1 MPKVDAQK
9 PDLIYNLDQLTPEK
23 IAAIFRESNV
33 YIERVLDDEVIVS
46 NYATGR
52 TFHMKKSRDLW
63 QAFDN
68 TTDYDAFLEE
78 DFESSLVEALKGIEK
93 KYRQNVNTQRKVSA
107 AGVALAFTGLMV
119 TGATGVILKDCNDRS
134 IEAAKN
140 HLDLGD
146 WTQRH
151 NVVIPDGEA
160 AGKELKD
167 AGTNAIFIIS
177 CGQRGEDP
185 LSVSSAHF
193 VFYSGDLPQAV
204 SGDTTMSHFEGFE
217 EITPHPLTICKH
229 SDLGTI
235 WQYPMK
241 TIR

>member
-1 MPKVDAQK
+1 MPKVDALN

-33 YIERVLDDEVIVS
+33 YIEIILDNEVIVS

-78 DFESSLVEALKGIEK
+78 DFESSLIEAIEGIEK
-93 KYRQNVNTQRKVSA
+93 KYKQNISTQNKVSA
-107 AGVALAFTGLMV
+107 ARVAVVLTGLIM
-119 TGATGVILKDCNDRS
+119 TGATGMILKDCNDDS
-134 IEAAKN
+134 VEAAKN
-140 HLDLGD
+140 HVDFGD

-151 NVVIPDGEA
+151 TLILPDGEDA
-160 AGKELKD
+160 EKELKT
-167 AGTNAIFIIS
+167 AGANAIFIVS
-177 CGQRGEDP
+177 CGQHGEDP
-185 LSVSSAHF
+185 QSISSANF
-193 VFYSGDLPQAV
+193 IFYSEDLPQAV
-204 SGDTTMSHFEGFE
+204 SGDTTLSHFDGFE

-229 SDLGTI
+229 SDPNTI
-235 WQYPMK
+235 WQYPMQ
-241 TIR
+241 TIQ